1 MGDSLPST
9 VVSTQQFE
17 TDKILSVILSE
28 EVIVTDDV
36 LVDGKESGK
45 VT

>member
-9 VVSTQQFE
+9 VVSTQQFV
-17 TDKILSVILSE
+17 TDKIPSVILSKQI
-28 EVIVTDDV
+28 IVTDDV
-36 LVDGKESGK
+36 LVDGKESGI